1 MVSRSEIDLLD
12 IRQEFRKNF
21 AKSLHQMI
29 QVKLLF
35 CCQGKRVIE
44 MSLFPLFIFMGEWE
58 GADVSRAGQHSA
70 L

>member
-12 IRQEFRKNF
+12 IRREFRKNF

-44 MSLFPLFIFMGEWE
+44 MPLFPVFIFME
-58 GADVSRAGQHSA
+58 GGGCE
-70 L
+70 